1 MEGIEGF
8 GEDHVIHKQSL
19 FSFSEHTPVMIES
32 IGTGEVLENLI
43 PILKSIVVD
52 GIVFVAPVSVAMNN

>member
-1 MEGIEGF
+1 
-8 GEDHVIHKQSL
+8 
-19 FSFSEHTPVMIES
+19 MIES

-52 GIVFVAPVSVAMNN
+52 GIVFVTPVSVAMNN